1 MMSAKRIAP
10 RLIERLPGVR
20 GSLEENLDLARFT
33 WFKVGGPAEVLFRPT
48 DADDLGKFLAAKPAD
63 VAVTVIGAA
72 SNLLVRDGGVAGVV
86 IRVGRGFADISV
98 DGDEIT
104 AGAGAADINVARRA
118 RDAGLAG
125 LEFMVGIP
133 GTIGGALSMNAGAYG
148 REMADVV
155 VSAEAIG
162 SDGEQHRL
170 TAAEL
175 GFSYRHSTAAG
186 NWIFTAAR
194 LRGVPGDV
202 ADIERRMA
210 EIQAERETTQPIKT
224 PTGGSTFRNPPGVKA
239 WQLIEQAGCCGLQRG
254 GAVVSGKHSNFLV
267 NVGGANA
274 SDLEELGEEIR
285 RRVEAE
291 TGVVLEWEIHRIGTT
306 AEGAPEEVPS

>member
-86 IRVGRGFADISV
+86 IRVGRGFADIAV

-133 GTIGGALSMNAGAYG
+133 GTVGGALTMNAGAYG

-162 SDGEQHRL
+162 ADGEQHRL

-254 GAVVSGKHSNFLV
+254 GAVVSGTHSNFLV

-274 SDLEELGEEIR
+274 SDLEGLGEEIR
-285 RRVEAE
+285 RRVKAE
-291 TGVVLEWEIHRIGTT
+291 TGVVLEWEIRRIGTI

>member
-10 RLIERLPGVR
+10 RLIQRLPGVR

-48 DADDLGKFLAAKPAD
+48 DADDLGKFLAAKSAD

-86 IRVGRGFADISV
+86 IRVGRGFADIAV
-98 DGDEIT
+98 DGAEIT

-133 GTIGGALSMNAGAYG
+133 GTVGGALTMNAGAYG

-162 SDGEQHRL
+162 ADGKQHRL

-175 GFSYRHSTAAG
+175 GFSYRHST
-186 NWIFTAAR
+186 
-194 LRGVPGDV
+194 
-202 ADIERRMA
+202 
-210 EIQAERETTQPIKT
+210 QPVKT
-224 PTGGSTFRNPPGVKA
+224 PSGGSTFRNPPGAKA

-254 GAVVSGKHSNFLV
+254 GAVGSDKHSNFLV

-285 RRVEAE
+285 RRV
-291 TGVVLEWEIHRIGTT
+291 
-306 AEGAPEEVPS
+306 